1 MLPNQHNP
9 RLDFRTLMHLW
20 PLLAAGL
27 FGLWALTGHSP
38 HALGGVMALLHLV
51 YVFAAIWLL
60 MTAFALS
67 IRPALIKKTD
77 RPADPLAAD
86 AGPPSRKPE
95 PSTPPP
101 RTTVRD

>member
-1 MLPNQHNP
+1 MLPSQHNP
-9 RLDFRTLMHLW
+9 HLDFRTLMRLW

-27 FGLWALTGHSP
+27 LGLWALTAHAP

-60 MTAFALS
+60 MTAFAVS
-67 IRPALIKKTD
+67 IRPEAMMKVD
-77 RPADPLAAD
+77 RPDAPPAAD

-101 RTTVRD
+101 RATVRD

>member
-1 MLPNQHNP
+1 M
-9 RLDFRTLMHLW
+9 RLW

-27 FGLWALTGHSP
+27 LGLWALTGHSP
-38 HALGGVMALLHLV
+38 QALGGAMALLHLI
-51 YVFAAIWLL
+51 YVFVAVWLL
-60 MTAFALS
+60 MAAFALS

-86 AGPPSRKPE
+86 VGSPSRKPE